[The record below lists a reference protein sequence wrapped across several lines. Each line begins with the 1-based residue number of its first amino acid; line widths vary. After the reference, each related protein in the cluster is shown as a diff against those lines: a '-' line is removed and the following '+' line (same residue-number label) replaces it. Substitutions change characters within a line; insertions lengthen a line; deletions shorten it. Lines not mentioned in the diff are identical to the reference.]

1 VRLLSIRLQNF
12 RQHEDTS
19 IVFEQGLTGIIG
31 TNGSGKTTILEAI
44 AWALYGNAAARGTRD
59 SIRFAGAKARSS
71 VRVQLVFEL
80 AGHRYRVVRGL
91 TSAECF
97 LDDAEAPI
105 ASTISGVSELLQR
118 RLGMTRLEFF
128 HTYFTGQKDL
138 DVMAALGPTERAR
151 FLSRVLGYDKLTSA
165 QELVREQRR
174 ALVAEGT
181 GLKQGMADAESVARQ
196 IAEAQ
201 ARKVTAHLR
210 TQTAHQSSVA
220 VAERAKVLAPQWIA
234 AQAER
239 ERGQHLH
246 SELRVAETNVAALT
260 RDVQRLQA
268 QRTEIA
274 AAQLEVAPLLEAIA
288 PLPPMREALT
298 LQDTLA
304 NAESRRQTLLERLRS
319 VAEEEVRL
327 NERGVQ
333 LETAPQ
339 LERDALANLATPR
352 SGLTAIEHSV
362 ETERTSWVRDRQE
375 AETRLESLRAQYLE
389 LEGQHNTMKGL
400 GEETPCPTC
409 GRPLGK
415 SYQSVLDLLTDQLE
429 TVKVDGN
436 YYRQRLEQLAKT
448 PDAVESL
455 EERRRVAQQ
464 EVAAF
469 ERRLLKIQNAVME
482 LAGLQ
487 EQRTIAAGRLAET
500 RRLLSE
506 LPSGYD
512 QARHTALREAVAR
525 LAELQRRVARLGGV
539 LDREQATRVES
550 EKAQQ
555 RWLIANQ
562 RIDDLTQQRSEI
574 RLDEAAFARLRD
586 ESDHLHAQLRAT
598 ELEVVAAEGD
608 AARAQADVTA
618 LEQRREALQRLTN
631 RLDALEADK
640 RLHDELDRAYS
651 DLRTD
656 LNTQLRPELAEIA
669 SGFLRSLTDGRY
681 SALEFDEDYNVVVLE
696 NELPKLV
703 VSGGEEDL
711 CNLVLRLAISQM
723 IAERAGQAF
732 SLLILDEV
740 FGSLDEIR
748 RDNVIELLRR
758 LQDRFEQV
766 IVITHIE
773 QVREGLDR
781 VLVVRYNEDS
791 GTANVTTGG
800 PSGSGGVALTDA
812 GDHLFRVA
820 S

>member
-1 VRLLSIRLQNF
+1 MRLLSMRLQNF

-19 IVFEQGLTGIIG
+19 IVFEPGLTGIIG
-31 TNGSGKTTILEAI
+31 ANGAGKTTILEGI
-44 AWALYGNAAARGTRD
+44 AWALYGNSAARGTRD

-80 AGHRYRVVRGL
+80 AAHRYRVVRGL

-118 RLGMTRLEFF
+118 RLGMTRSEFF

-174 ALVAEGT
+174 ALVAEGA

-196 IAEAQ
+196 IAEA
-201 ARKVTAHLR
+201 KVRREVALTR
-210 TQTAHQSSVA
+210 TQTARQSSIGIVN
-220 VAERAKVLAPQWIA
+220 RAKTLTPQWTA

-239 ERGQHLH
+239 ERGQQLQ
-246 SELRVAETNVAALT
+246 SELRVSDANVAAIT
-260 RDVQRLQA
+260 REVQRLTTQLA
-268 QRTEIA
+268 EIA
-274 AAQLEVAPLLEAIA
+274 AAQSDVAPLLEAIA
-288 PLPPMREALT
+288 PLPQLREALT
-298 LQDTLA
+298 LQDSLA
-304 NAESRRQTLLERLRS
+304 TAESRRQTLLERLRS

-327 NERGVQ
+327 NERGAQ

-339 LERDALANLATPR
+339 LERDALVTIATLRAALLAAEQNL
-352 SGLTAIEHSV
+352 
-362 ETERTSWVRDRQE
+362 ETERTGWVRDRQE
-375 AETRLESLRAQYLE
+375 AETRLESLRVQYAE
-389 LEGQHNTMKGL
+389 LEGQHTTMKGL

-409 GRPLGK
+409 GRPLGQ
-415 SYQSVLDLLTDQLE
+415 SYHSVLDLLTDQLE

-448 PDAVESL
+448 PESVDLL
-455 EERRRVAQQ
+455 EERRRAAQQ
-464 EVAAF
+464 EVAAQ
-469 ERRLLKIQNAVME
+469 ERRLVKIQNAVAE
-482 LAGLQ
+482 LAGLHD
-487 EQRTIAAGRLAET
+487 QRTNATGRLAET
-500 RRLLSE
+500 RRLLGE

-512 QARHTALREAVAR
+512 QVRHSELRGEVAR
-525 LAELQRRVARLGGV
+525 LAELERRIARLSGL
-539 LDREQATRVES
+539 LDREQATGSEFDKTQLLLMTATQRVQAL
-550 EKAQQ
+550 KQQ
-555 RWLIANQ
+555 L
-562 RIDDLTQQRSEI
+562 SEI
-574 RLDEAAFARLRD
+574 RLDETAFAALRD
-586 ESDHLHAQLRAT
+586 AHEQLTAQSRAA
-598 ELEVVAAEGD
+598 ELEIVAAEGEASR
-608 AARAQADVTA
+608 AAADVA
-618 LEQRREALQRLTN
+618 ASEQRRDELHRLSK
-631 RLDALEADK
+631 RLDELETDK

-669 SGFLRSLTDGRY
+669 SGFLRSLTNGRY

-696 NELPKLV
+696 NELPKVV

-740 FGSLDEIR
+740 FGSLDETR

-791 GTANVTTGG
+791 GAAIVTVGG
-800 PSGSGGVALTDA
+800 PSTAGELEGGSASDDL
-812 GDHLFRVA
+812 LRVA